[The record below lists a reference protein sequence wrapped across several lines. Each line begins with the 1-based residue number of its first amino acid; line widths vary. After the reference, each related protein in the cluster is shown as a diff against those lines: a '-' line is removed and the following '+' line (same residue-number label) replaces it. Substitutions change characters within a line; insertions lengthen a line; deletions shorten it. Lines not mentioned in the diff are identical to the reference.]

1 MRSAYEIA
9 KKYNSAAASYDSAD
23 KKTLAL
29 MGVSLRDFLRYFKR
43 VAKILLLFIFCFA
56 KHTTLLAKYSVIHFQ
71 KFAHKYLQLDKLEFD
86 D

>member
-29 MGVSLRDFLRYFKR
+29 RACPLGIFYD
-43 VAKILLLFIFCFA
+43 IL
-56 KHTTLLAKYSVIHFQ
+56 K
-71 KFAHKYLQLDKLEFD
+71 E
-86 D
+86 